1 MNRRARAGRAAE
13 ARARRHLEARGLRLR
28 SANYR
33 CRWGELDLVMETPEG
48 TIVFVEVRYRA
59 RADFGGAAASVDAG
73 KQRRLVRAAAAWLA
87 QHDQGRSPS
96 RFDVIAIEGEDR
108 LDWIV
113 GAFEA
118 G

>member
-1 MNRRARAGRAAE
+1 MNRRARAGRSAE
-13 ARARRHLEARGLRLR
+13 LQARRHLEARGLRLR

-33 CRWGELDLVMETPEG
+33 CRWGELDLVMEAPGG

-59 RADFGGAAASVDAG
+59 RADYGGAAASVNAA
-73 KQRRLVRAAAAWLA
+73 KQRRLVRAAGAWLA
-87 QHDQGRSPS
+87 QHGRGRSPS
-96 RFDVIAIEGEDR
+96 RFDVVAIEGEDR

-113 GAFEA
+113 GAFDA